1 MNSRTLLV
9 LLPLAAMAAAL
20 AACSGPKTTFTTS
33 SIETTGVTVS
43 GHGEVE
49 MTPDT
54 GFFTVGVEV
63 HAKSVAEARDGA
75 ARAADKV
82 IASLKSNKVDEKDI
96 KTSGLSINPQYDYNK
111 NGGQPTIVGYIVS
124 NTVEVKVRKL
134 DSFSKLV
141 DDAASAGGDNV
152 RLQGVRFALED
163 DTKAVEQ
170 ARESAMA
177 DAKKKAEQ
185 LAKAGGV
192 SLGKPASISEQ
203 QAQPGGD
210 LAQGRFA
217 AANAQGFDAT
227 PIQPGTGKVT
237 IDVVVRY
244 SLN

>member
-152 RLQGVRFALED
+152 RLQGASPLRTTQRPWSKRV
-163 DTKAVEQ
+163 KAPWPTPKRRPNSSRRLAEF
-170 ARESAMA
+170 RSA
-177 DAKKKAEQ
+177 
-185 LAKAGGV
+185 
-192 SLGKPASISEQ
+192 SRPASANSRLSP
-203 QAQPGGD
+203 AATWPRAGSRQPTRRVSTRRRSSR
-210 LAQGRFA
+210 ARA
-217 AANAQGFDAT
+217 RSRSMWSSAI
-227 PIQPGTGKVT
+227 P
-237 IDVVVRY
+237 
-244 SLN
+244 

>member
-1 MNSRTLLV
+1 MNSRSFIV
-9 LLPLAAMAAAL
+9 LISVITLAAAFS
-20 AACSGPKTTFTTS
+20 ACGADKTTVIS
-33 SIETTGVTVS
+33 SPLEATGVTVT
-43 GHGEVE
+43 GHGEVV

-63 HAKSVAEARDGA
+63 RAKSVAEARDGA

-82 IASLKSNKVDEKDI
+82 ISSLRANKVDEKDI
-96 KTSGLSINPQYDYNK
+96 KTTGLSINPQYESPK
-111 NGGQPTIVGYIVS
+111 NGGPATIVGYVVS

-134 DSFSKLV
+134 DTFSKV
-141 DDAASAGGDNV
+141 IDDATGAGGDSV

-163 DTKAVEQ
+163 DAKATEQ
-170 ARESAMA
+170 ARENAMA
-177 DAKKKAEQ
+177 DAKKKGEQ

-203 QAQPGGD
+203 RFQGGPDFITKSLAAPGQA
-210 LAQGRFA
+210 
-217 AANAQGFDAT
+217 FDATT
-227 PIQPGTGKVT
+227 PIQPGSGKVT